1 MLHTNIIANTNEI
14 NILPLQVK
22 NLEIAKKGNLL
33 LNDVSLKI
41 ESKDIT
47 IILGPNGAGKSLLLR
62 TAHGLETPTQGSL
75 KWNSTVPQPQQSW
88 RAYIFQKPVLLRRS
102 VRANLEYV
110 LSLHDVDKN
119 DYDSLIDSALNYT
132 GLSSL
137 AERNARVLS
146 GGEQQ
151 RLNIARAWILQPKA
165 ILLDEPTAELDPS
178 GTAAIERLIKTI
190 AEQGTKIIM
199 TTHDLGQAHRL
210 ANDILFFHQGK
221 LVEHTPAND
230 FFKHAQ
236 TQTARD
242 FIDGKLLTGT
252 IEK

>member
-1 MLHTNIIANTNEI
+1 MLHTNIIANTNTI

-22 NLEIAKKGNLL
+22 NLQIVKKGNLL
-33 LNDVSLKI
+33 LNDVSLNI
-41 ESKDIT
+41 ESNDVT

-62 TAHGLETPTQGSL
+62 TAHGLEAPTQGSL
-75 KWNSTVPQPQQSW
+75 KWNTTVPLPQQSW

-119 DYDSLIDSALNYT
+119 DYDSLINSALEYT

-178 GTAAIERLIKTI
+178 GTAAIEQLIKTI

-221 LVEHTPAND
+221 LIEHTPAKD
-230 FFKHAQ
+230 FFKYAQ
-236 TQTARD
+236 TQSARD
-242 FIDGKLLTGT
+242 FIDGKLLTGS